1 MYLIELPVFK
11 SGEVA
16 QDMMVHF
23 YPGGGGTLLM
33 FGHMGAA
40 EGF

>member
-1 MYLIELPVFK
+1 MYLIELRVFK

-23 YPGGGGTLLM
+23 YPGGGTLLM
-33 FGHMGAA
+33 FEHMGAA
-40 EGF
+40 EGL